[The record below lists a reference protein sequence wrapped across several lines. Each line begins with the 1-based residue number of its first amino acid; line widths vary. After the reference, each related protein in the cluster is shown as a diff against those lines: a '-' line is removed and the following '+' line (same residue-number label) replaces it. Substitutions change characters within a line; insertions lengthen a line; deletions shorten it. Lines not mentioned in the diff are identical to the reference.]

1 MTRTRLAR
9 LTLAT
14 WIAEE
19 NGANNLMLKSISAKI
34 PTSCEDKVSIFRNV
48 YKNSKALSHAFV
60 YNRICQ
66 LNENKLEIVLKKKKR
81 CNSQKPHQTP
91 SIKSNKRYVRYLQ
104 TKL

>member
-19 NGANNLMLKSISAKI
+19 NGANNLKLKSISAKI

-48 YKNSKALSHAFV
+48 YNNSKALSHAFV
-60 YNRICQ
+60 YNRTCQ
-66 LNENKLEIVLKKKKR
+66 LNENKLEIVLKKKKKDVIHR
-81 CNSQKPHQTP
+81 SLIRHPALN
-91 SIKSNKRYVRYLQ
+91 L
-104 TKL
+104 TKGM